1 MTITR
6 VGTNEKYAA
15 GWAAIFGGSKSKSG
29 AVKSAAGKGGSTK
42 KAVKKAVKKAAAAPV
57 AKKATKKVATK
68 KVAKKAAKKK

>member
-29 AVKSAAGKGGSTK
+29 AAKSGAAKSAAGKGASTK
-42 KAVKKAVKKAAAAPV
+42 KVVKKVVTTKKA
-57 AKKATKKVATK
+57 
-68 KVAKKAAKKK
+68 